1 MSFEAIAPAVRG
13 EASAPKWSRFLPVLN
28 RADADRPLTGADGSV
43 HMLLRAF
50 AIATA
55 LAFALVAALLSMP
68 DGWGRF
74 RLSEASRA
82 GAQSRRAPPPLF
94 FLTNRGLTDQPL
106 DADAA
111 EAMGEAV
118 KAWSGS
124 VDAANEAQ
132 SGMAGAAPAV
142 LQFGPVRV
150 ARAIVEHVVQAART
164 TGSDPALL
172 MAIAD
177 KESSFAPK
185 AKASTSSASGLF
197 QFIDSTWFKAV
208 RMFGRSYGQEAAAE
222 AIGGDYRVAPQKRS
236 EILAMRN
243 DPYLSAVF
251 AAEMLKHDGERI
263 AERIGRPLTA
273 GEIYL
278 IHFLGPDDAARFMAK
293 VEEAPDSPAAK
304 LLPRPARANKPIFFA
319 RQGKKMKPKSVSEVH
334 EAFETM
340 MGKRSDRYKGVER
353 QLPAAALAYTE

>member
-1 MSFEAIAPAVRG
+1 VSFEAIAPAVSG

-28 RADADRPLTGADGSV
+28 RADADRPLSGADGSV

-55 LAFALVAALLSMP
+55 TAFALVAALLSMP
-68 DGWGRF
+68 DGWSRF
-74 RLSEASRA
+74 KTAESARA

-94 FLTNRGLTDQPL
+94 FLTNRGLSDQPL

-118 KAWSGS
+118 KAWSGAA
-124 VDAANEAQ
+124 DAEAETNV
-132 SGMAGAAPAV
+132 SSAAPAV

-150 ARAIVEHVVQAART
+150 ARAIVEHVVQAAKT

-177 KESSFAPK
+177 KESSFAPR

-197 QFIDSTWFKAV
+197 QFIDSTWLKAV
-208 RMFGRSYGQEAAAE
+208 RMFGSSHGQEAAAK
-222 AIGGDYRVAPQKRS
+222 AIDGDYRVAPQKRS

-251 AAEMLKHDGERI
+251 AAEMLKRDGERI

-273 GEIYL
+273 GETYL
-278 IHFLGPDDAARFMAK
+278 IHFLGPDDAARFMEK
-293 VEEAPDSPAAK
+293 VEEAPNTPAAR

-319 RQGKKMKPKSVSEVH
+319 RQGHKMKPKSVGEVH

-340 MGKRSDRYKGVER
+340 MGQRSDRYKGVER
-353 QLPAAALAYTE
+353 QLPGGALAYTE